1 MNNNNDENILE
12 LAYKTVCEF
21 EKSSYEEIYKDE
33 NNQVVYQ
40 LNKSMFLELENFNEN
55 DIDEKMFEPLKY
67 PSYRKLFNSKYSDI
81 FRRNIRAI
89 KPELLKNEIGE
100 NNLLEII
107 KNDDKLHQRFLEN
120 TKELDLDND
129 GVVDRIDIDDSK
141 NAVQTV
147 ADLNI
152 VGNDT
157 SKEVSRGNKKRDELE
172 L

>member
-1 MNNNNDENILE
+1 
-12 LAYKTVCEF
+12 A
-21 EKSSYEEIYKDE
+21 
-33 NNQVVYQ
+33 
-40 LNKSMFLELENFNEN
+40 
-55 DIDEKMFEPLKY
+55 
-67 PSYRKLFNSKYSDI
+67 KYSDI

-100 NNLLEII
+100 SNLLEVI
-107 KNDDKLHQRFLEN
+107 KSDEKLHQRFLAN
-120 TKELDLDND
+120 SKELDLDND
-129 GVVDRIDIDDSK
+129 GVVDRIDIDDNR
-141 NAVQTV
+141 NAVQNV

>member
-1 MNNNNDENILE
+1 M
-12 LAYKTVCEF
+12 
-21 EKSSYEEIYKDE
+21 
-33 NNQVVYQ
+33 
-40 LNKSMFLELENFNEN
+40 
-55 DIDEKMFEPLKY
+55 
-67 PSYRKLFNSKYSDI
+67 
-81 FRRNIRAI
+81 
-89 KPELLKNEIGE
+89 
-100 NNLLEII
+100 
-107 KNDDKLHQRFLEN
+107 HQRFLEN

-129 GVVDRIDIDDSK
+129 GVVDRIDIADSK

>member
-1 MNNNNDENILE
+1 ME

-21 EKSSYEEIYKDE
+21 EQSNYEEIFKDE

-40 LNKSMFLELENFNEN
+40 LNKSMFLELENLNEN
-55 DIDEKMFEPLKY
+55 EVDEKMFEPLKY
-67 PSYRKLFNSKYSDI
+67 PSYRKLFNAKYSDI

-100 NNLLEII
+100 SNLLEVI
-107 KNDDKLHQRFLEN
+107 KSDEKLHQRFLAN
-120 TKELDLDND
+120 SKELDLDND
-129 GVVDRIDIDDSK
+129 GVVDRIDIDDNR
-141 NAVQTV
+141 NAVQNV